1 MKRLSLLLAGGA
13 LAVSAQAVNW
23 STVSESPTG
32 TIFSLDSS
40 SIETSDISI
49 IDKKPIENITVAIR
63 KTYPVQKNPVQKS
76 DAKDTKANNEDKLNE
91 TKLNETK
98 LNEVKTNKDPIIHH
112 SDQQLLISCKDAS
125 YYRRAYVD
133 YAADDKV
140 IKSWQ
145 SDKPIL
151 TTKDFIVTTPK
162 TIGRTIVEQACKN
175 YEQAKQSV

>member
-23 STVSESPTG
+23 SKVSESPTG

-49 IDKKPIENITVAIR
+49 IDKKPVENITVAIR
-63 KTYPVQKNPVQKS
+63 KTYPVQKS
-76 DAKDTKANNEDKLNE
+76 DAKDTKANNDTKINE
-91 TKLNETK
+91 IKVNEA
-98 LNEVKTNKDPIIHH
+98 KTNKDPIIHY

-175 YEQAKQSV
+175 YEQAKQAV

>member
-63 KTYPVQKNPVQKS
+63 KTYPVQKNPVQKN
-76 DAKDTKANNEDKLNE
+76 DAKDTKANNEA
-91 TKLNETK
+91 KLNETK